1 MITVADYITSYV
13 SDTLGVQDVFLVT
26 GGGIMFLTDSL
37 ARNEKLR
44 KVCTHHE
51 QAAAMALEAYS
62 RSTGKL
68 GVGYFT
74 TGPGATNALT
84 GLVGAWQDSVPC
96 LFVAGQVKR
105 KETVRLSGIAGLRQ
119 YGVQE
124 VDILPIV
131 ESVTKYAVML
141 DDPLRVRF
149 ELEKAVAIA
158 TGGRPGPVWI
168 DVPLDVQGAL
178 IDPTVLE
185 AWDGSGAEPARPAL
199 PAPQIEEFKR
209 LFAQA
214 KRPIVLA
221 GQGVRLAGALGQL
234 REWVEATG
242 VPVVTTHPAVDT
254 LEYDHPNLV
263 GCVGIKGTRAGNLAM
278 QNSDLLIAI
287 GTSLHV
293 AVIGYEYELFARVAK
308 KVVVDIDETSH
319 RKKTIEVDLF
329 VNADAGEFLAEVADS
344 RHAGNGSWAE
354 TCRNWKAEFPVCLPE
369 YGTAEGPSNI
379 YWFVERLSQLMDA
392 TDTVVADAGSAYY
405 AVSQGL
411 RLKRDQRYV
420 VSGALA
426 TMGYTLPA
434 CAGVSAATG
443 ARTVGVTGDGSLQ
456 FNIQE
461 LQTLVTNNLPVKLF
475 VLNNNGYLSIRQT
488 QDRFFEGRYLG
499 EGPRS
504 GVSCPD
510 LELIARA
517 YGIPFFRS
525 QNPSDLDAAI
535 LSTLATGGP
544 AVCEVMTPQLQEIIP
559 TVASVKREDGSMVS
573 RPLEDMYPF
582 LERSHL
588 QRIMVVPPV
597 EDRDY

>member
-1 MITVADYITSYV
+1 MITVADYITSFV
-13 SDTLGVQDVFLVT
+13 SDTLGVKDVFLVT

-37 ARNEKLR
+37 ARNDRLR
-44 KVCTHHE
+44 KVFTHHE

-62 RSTGKL
+62 RATVDF

-96 LFVAGQVKR
+96 LFVAGQAKR
-105 KETVRLSGIAGLRQ
+105 KETIHLAGIGGLRQ

-141 DDPLRVRF
+141 EDPARVRF

-158 TGGRPGPVWI
+158 KGGRPGPVWI

-178 IDPTVLE
+178 VDPESLE
-185 AWDGSGAEPARPAL
+185 SWDGSGAESARPAL
-199 PAPQIEEFKR
+199 PVAAIDEFKS
-209 LFAQA
+209 LLASA
-214 KRPIVLA
+214 KRPVVLA
-221 GQGVRLAGALGQL
+221 GQGVRLAGALDQL
-234 REWVEATG
+234 RAWVESNDI
-242 VPVVTTHPAVDT
+242 PVVTTHPAIDA

-263 GCVGIKGTRAGNLAM
+263 GCVGIKGTRAGNFAM
-278 QNSDLLIAI
+278 QNADLLVAI

-293 AVIGYEYELFARVAK
+293 AVIGYEYELFARDAK

-319 RKKTIEVDLF
+319 HKKTIDIDLF
-329 VNADAGEFLAEVADS
+329 VKADAKDFLLAVGDAEVA
-344 RHAGNGSWAE
+344 GNSSWAE
-354 TCRNWKAEFPVCLPE
+354 TCRGWKVAFPVCLPE
-369 YGTAEGPSNI
+369 YGTAEGPTNI
-379 YWFVERLSQLMDA
+379 YWFVDRLSELMEA
-392 TDTVVADAGSAYY
+392 TDAVVSDAGSAYY

-411 RLKRDQRYV
+411 KLKRGQRYI

-426 TMGYTLPA
+426 TMGYALPA
-434 CAGVSAATG
+434 CEGVAAAMG
-443 ARTVGVTGDGSLQ
+443 GRTVGVTGDGSLQ

-461 LQTLVTNNLPVKLF
+461 LQTLVTNDLPVKIF

-488 QDRFFEGRYLG
+488 QDRFFQGRHLG

-504 GVSCPD
+504 GVTCPD

-517 YGIPFFRS
+517 YGLPFFRS
-525 QNPSDLDAAI
+525 RNPQDLDAAI
-535 LSTLATGGP
+535 IATLAVDGP
-544 AVCEVMTPQLQEIIP
+544 AVCEVMTPELQEIIP
-559 TVASVKREDGSMVS
+559 TVASVKLEDGTMVS

-582 LERSHL
+582 LDRDIL
-588 QRIMVVPPV
+588 RRIMAASSGG
-597 EDRDY
+597 R

>member
-1 MITVADYITSYV
+1 MITVADYITWFV
-13 SDTLGVQDVFLVT
+13 SDTLGVKDVFLVT

-44 KVCTHHE
+44 KICTHHE
-51 QAAAMALEAYS
+51 QSAAMALEAYS
-62 RSTGKL
+62 RANGDFA
-68 GVGYFT
+68 VGYFT

-96 LFVAGQVKR
+96 LFIAGQVKR
-105 KETVRLSGIAGLRQ
+105 KETVHLSGIPKLRQ

-124 VDILPIV
+124 VDVLPIV
-131 ESVTKYAVML
+131 ESVTKYAIML
-141 DDPLRVRF
+141 DDPQRVRF

-158 TGGRPGPVWI
+158 KGGRPGPVWI

-178 IDPTVLE
+178 IDPETLV
-185 AWDGSGAEPARPAL
+185 AWDGSGAEPARPQF
-199 PAPQIEEFKR
+199 PASDVEEFKR
-209 LFAQA
+209 LFAAA
-214 KRPIVLA
+214 KRPVVLA
-221 GQGVRLAGALGQL
+221 GQGVRLAGALDDL
-234 REWVEATG
+234 REWVEANDM
-242 VPVVTTHPAVDT
+242 PVVTTHPAVDT

-278 QNSDLLIAI
+278 QNADLLIAI

-293 AVIGYEYELFARVAK
+293 AVIGYEYELFARGAK
-308 KVVVDIDETSH
+308 TVVVDIDRTSH
-319 RKKTIEVDLF
+319 LKKTIDVDLF
-329 VNADAGEFLAEVADS
+329 VNADAGEFLSAVKGCTAKIDGAW
-344 RHAGNGSWAE
+344 AGICCE
-354 TCRNWKAEFPVCLPE
+354 WKADFPVCLPE

-379 YWFVERLSQLMDA
+379 YWFVDRLSALTDA
-392 TDTVVADAGSAYY
+392 SDAIVADAGSAYY

-411 RLKRDQRYV
+411 KLKRGQRYI

-434 CAGVSAATG
+434 CEGVAAATN

-461 LQTLVTNNLPVKLF
+461 LQTLVTTGLPIKLF

-504 GVSCPD
+504 GVACPN

-517 YGIPFFRS
+517 YGLPFFRS
-525 QNPSDLDAAI
+525 ENPGDLDAAI
-535 LSTLATGGP
+535 TSTLAVDGP
-544 AVCEVMTPQLQEIIP
+544 AVCEIMTPEVQEIIP
-559 TVASVKREDGSMVS
+559 TVASAKREDGSMVS

-582 LERSHL
+582 LDREQLKS
-588 QRIMVVPPV
+588 MMFVPPV
-597 EDRDY
+597 ED